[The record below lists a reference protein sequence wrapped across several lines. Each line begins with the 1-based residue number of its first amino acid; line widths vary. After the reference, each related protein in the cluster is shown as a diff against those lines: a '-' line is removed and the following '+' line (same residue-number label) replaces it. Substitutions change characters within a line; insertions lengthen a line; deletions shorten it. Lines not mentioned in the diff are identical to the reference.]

1 MDRAR
6 FEEIRAAA
14 RARIAERADA
24 ERQIVE
30 AVAADREQNDFDTY
44 VIDAD
49 NVDATIAA
57 ITSELLKG

>member
-49 NVDATIAA
+49 NVDASIAA